1 MTKKMEDSVSV
12 RIPQQVLD
20 EIEELIYSMP
30 RPRPSRGEIV
40 VTAWQHFR
48 GRPPAEKPPPAPHDK
63 IPDALRPLLDRLI
76 DILVSGDETIIR
88 AIEMNLNLFHD
99 LLQKPAEA
107 AREKSPHRRG
117 AQK

>member
-40 VTAWQHFR
+40 VRAWQHFR
-48 GRPPAEKPPPAPHDK
+48 GQKPAENPPAPHDR
-63 IPDALRPLLDRLI
+63 IPETLGPVLDRLI
-76 DILVSGDETIIR
+76 DIFTSGDETIIR
-88 AIEMNLNLFHD
+88 AIEMNINLFHQ
-99 LLQKPAEA
+99 LLEKPAEA
-107 AREKSPHRRG
+107 AGEKSPHRHA